1 MWDSMLGKGFK
12 AQKCKT
18 LLRLAMARIK
28 LLRNKREIQVKQM
41 RKEISQLL
49 TTGQEPSA
57 RIRVEHIIREQ
68 NILAAYDILELF
80 CELVAVRLPIIESQK
95 NCPLD
100 LKEAISSL
108 IFASPR
114 CSDLP
119 ELLQIRQLFAAKYGK
134 EFAAAAAELRPD
146 CGVNRRIIEKLSV
159 RAPPGDVKLKLMK
172 EIAAEHDVAWDPTD
186 TEAEL
191 LKSHE
196 DLLDGSNHLLGGNEL
211 SSSELSRS
219 QSTGASDAA
228 RDVPTITMSQLPPDL
243 GGLSSAASSYE
254 DERAPPKKYEAPP
267 TKYEAP
273 SPVQYGPPSPIVPP
287 SRKVDQARKDMSS
300 DMRPDTKAESYV
312 PTKKEGHG
320 DYLDVAS
327 AAQAAAESANR
338 AVAAARAAAELAR
351 KQSGDYGSRVP
362 ERLVRQESS
371 PPEEEEESATD
382 LDSDEEEE
390 RSVPVQAP
398 PQRRYFQETKP
409 APAKYS
415 DSDSDPEE
423 YDVPRGRGA
432 GGTKSRSKSAY
443 DRTEAPEPFGKQ
455 KPPLKATKLDFQN
468 ADASSK
474 PAFDDDEDDSG
485 EGSGVFSRPGKQE
498 RDNESHGGN
507 STSGTK
513 GGGLKWVSRDHE
525 AERYDIF
532 DINRDKSKL
541 RYSAFDSNDAEHDS
555 SRPDGST
562 YLSYDQPFAAKQY
575 SSKFG
580 SRDNR
585 ESSPLFDEE
594 GSVGRGAREPSRLG
608 SFPKSQFDDE
618 GDNDA
623 SLFSGAQKHGSNDY
637 SAIDYSSYR
646 DPSPKTVEEDDLDK
660 RFEALKLARRR

>member
-1 MWDSMLGKGFK
+1 
-12 AQKCKT
+12 
-18 LLRLAMARIK
+18 MARIK

-159 RAPPGDVKLKLMK
+159 RAPPGEVKLKLMK
-172 EIAAEHDVAWDPTD
+172 EIAAEHDVAWDPAD

-196 DLLDGSNHLLGGNEL
+196 DLLDGPNHFLGANEL
-211 SSSELSRS
+211 SLSRS
-219 QSTGASDAA
+219 QSTGASDAVTE
-228 RDVPTITMSQLPPDL
+228 VPTITMSQMPSDL
-243 GGLSSAASSYE
+243 AGLSSSASPYE
-254 DERAPPKKYEAPP
+254 NERKHPAQFKNIPPP
-267 TKYEAP
+267 TKYESP
-273 SPVQYGPPSPIVPP
+273 SPVQYGPSSPTRSGPPSPTGPP
-287 SRKVDQARKDMSS
+287 ARKADQVSRIARKDTSS
-300 DMRPDTKAESYV
+300 DVRPDTKADAYV
-312 PTKKEGHG
+312 SAKVEGHG

-362 ERLVRQESS
+362 AKLARQNSS
-371 PPEEEEESATD
+371 PPPEEEESATD

-390 RSVPVQAP
+390 RNVPVQAP
-398 PQRRYFQETKP
+398 PPRRYVQETKP
-409 APAKYS
+409 ATGKYS
-415 DSDSDPEE
+415 DSDSDTAE

-443 DRTEAPEPFGKQ
+443 ERTEAPEPFGKL
-455 KPPLKATKLDFQN
+455 KPPLKATKLDFQT

-474 PAFDDDEDDSG
+474 PAFDDDDDEDESG
-485 EGSGVFSRPGKQE
+485 EGSGVFSRSGKQE
-498 RDNESHGGN
+498 RDNRSHGGN

-532 DINRDKSKL
+532 DINRDKRKL
-541 RYSAFDSNDAEHDS
+541 RYSAFDSNDADHES
-555 SRPDGST
+555 IRPDDST
-562 YLSYDQPFAAKQY
+562 YTSYDQPFAAKQY
-575 SSKFG
+575 SANFG

-594 GSVGRGAREPSRLG
+594 GSVGRRDRDPSRLG
-608 SFPKSQFDDE
+608 SFPKAQFDDE
-618 GDNDA
+618 DENDA
-623 SLFSGAQKHGSNDY
+623 SLFSGAQKYGSNDY
-637 SAIDYSSYR
+637 TAIDYSSYR
-646 DPSPKTVEEDDLDK
+646 NPSPKALDEDDLDK
-660 RFEALKLARRR
+660 RFEALKLPRRR

>member
-1 MWDSMLGKGFK
+1 
-12 AQKCKT
+12 
-18 LLRLAMARIK
+18 MARIK

-80 CELVAVRLPIIESQK
+80 CELVAVRLPIIESQR

-159 RAPPGDVKLKLMK
+159 RAPPGEVKLKLMK
-172 EIAAEHDVAWDPTD
+172 EIAAEHDVAWDPAD

-196 DLLDGSNHLLGGNEL
+196 DLLDGPNHFLGANEQ

-219 QSTGASDAA
+219 QSIGAADAA
-228 RDVPTITMSQLPPDL
+228 TDAPTITMSQMPSDL
-243 GGLSSAASSYE
+243 AGLSSSASPYE
-254 DERAPPKKYEAPP
+254 DERNHPAPFKNAPPP

-273 SPVQYGPPSPIVPP
+273 SPVQV
-287 SRKVDQARKDMSS
+287 SRVARKDTSS
-300 DMRPDTKAESYV
+300 DVRPDPKADSYV
-312 PTKKEGHG
+312 PTNKEEHG
-320 DYLDVAS
+320 GYLDVAS
-327 AAQAAAESANR
+327 AAQAAADSAQR
-338 AVAAARAAAELAR
+338 AVAAARAAAELAK
-351 KQSGDYGSRVP
+351 KQSGDYGPRVP
-362 ERLVRQESS
+362 EKLSRQDSS
-371 PPEEEEESATD
+371 PPPEEEESATD

-390 RSVPVQAP
+390 RNVPAQVTS
-398 PQRRYFQETKP
+398 QRRPFQATKP
-409 APAKYS
+409 APARFS
-415 DSDSDPEE
+415 DSDSDTAE

-432 GGTKSRSKSAY
+432 GGTKSRSTSAY
-443 DRTEAPEPFGKQ
+443 ERTEAPEPFGKQ
-455 KPPLKATKLDFQN
+455 KPPLKATKLDFQT
-468 ADASSK
+468 ADTSSK

-498 RDNESHGGN
+498 RDNRSHGGD
-507 STSGTK
+507 SKSGTK
-513 GGGLKWVSRDHE
+513 GGLKWVSRDHE

-541 RYSAFDSNDAEHDS
+541 RYSAFDSNDADNDS
-555 SRPDGST
+555 SRPDDST
-562 YLSYDQPFAAKQY
+562 YASYDQPFAATQY

-580 SRDNR
+580 SRDTR

-594 GSVGRGAREPSRLG
+594 GSVGRGGAREPSRLG
-608 SFPKSQFDDE
+608 SFSKSKFDDE
-618 GDNDA
+618 DENDA
-623 SLFSGAQKHGSNDY
+623 SLFLGAQKYGANDY
-637 SAIDYSSYR
+637 AAIDYSSHR
-646 DPSPKTVEEDDLDK
+646 EPSPKTLDEDDLDK
-660 RFEALKLARRR
+660 RFEALKLSRRR